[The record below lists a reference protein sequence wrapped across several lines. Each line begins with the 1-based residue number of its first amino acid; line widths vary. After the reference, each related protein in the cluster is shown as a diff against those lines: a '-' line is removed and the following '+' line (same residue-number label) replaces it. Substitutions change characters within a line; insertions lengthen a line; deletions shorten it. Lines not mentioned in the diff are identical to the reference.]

1 MGYICSRRRAFQ
13 TSMRGQAIVLVKAQF
28 PRIGEYKSGN
38 YVCVWGVL
46 NRERRNRIGG
56 FPLGNMIGG

>member
-1 MGYICSRRRAFQ
+1 
-13 TSMRGQAIVLVKAQF
+13 MRGQAIVLVKAQF

-38 YVCVWGVL
+38 YVCVGGVL